1 MEKKNYDHLAKAR
14 ISRYVKDL
22 EAAGVPVPILE
33 GMGLVEQERVAK
45 EAYQKAKGEGLIVT
59 KPVVK
64 APKKEIPSGPSQT
77 ATNSEPNIETLNVKS
92 LGSDER
98 VKALELEVENYK
110 RDKNEL
116 NAKVDALIEG
126 LKKEMPSGI
135 DVMQDPK
142 VLAVLRSVGQ
152 ERDGKGYIR
161 DGYTNPSDRLE
172 KPVTFFAN
180 KSGIYI
186 QSRKEAGMTIGL
198 PDGVNGPIT
207 FKRLW
212 RYGVNDE
219 KGGRVMVRYV
229 LTTDN
234 NRLVEFL
241 KKCDGFGRDFF
252 ISETEALRG
261 SYEKEWSDSYRQSFT
276 MMKNRPDHTVLQMA
290 HEYKIPV
297 SAQDDPNKWRDM
309 LAQKMADDDL
319 VARNVTKIE
328 IMRDNAAKIAME
340 TAGAVMT

>member
-1 MEKKNYDHLAKAR
+1 
-14 ISRYVKDL
+14 
-22 EAAGVPVPILE
+22 
-33 GMGLVEQERVAK
+33 
-45 EAYQKAKGEGLIVT
+45 
-59 KPVVK
+59 
-64 APKKEIPSGPSQT
+64 
-77 ATNSEPNIETLNVKS
+77 
-92 LGSDER
+92 
-98 VKALELEVENYK
+98 
-110 RDKNEL
+110 
-116 NAKVDALIEG
+116 
-126 LKKEMPSGI
+126 
-135 DVMQDPK
+135 
-142 VLAVLRSVGQ
+142 
-152 ERDGKGYIR
+152 
-161 DGYTNPSDRLE
+161 
-172 KPVTFFAN
+172 
-180 KSGIYI
+180 
-186 QSRKEAGMTIGL
+186 
-198 PDGVNGPIT
+198 
-207 FKRLW
+207 
-212 RYGVNDE
+212 
-219 KGGRVMVRYV
+219 MVRYV